1 MISVAGNS
9 QELGMRLKFIPLEQ
23 GGTLGFNYEVVLSA
37 FFEAAFV
44 TIV

>member
-9 QELGMRLKFIPLEQ
+9 QFIPLEQ
-23 GGTLGFNYEVVLSA
+23 GGTLGFNSEVVLSA